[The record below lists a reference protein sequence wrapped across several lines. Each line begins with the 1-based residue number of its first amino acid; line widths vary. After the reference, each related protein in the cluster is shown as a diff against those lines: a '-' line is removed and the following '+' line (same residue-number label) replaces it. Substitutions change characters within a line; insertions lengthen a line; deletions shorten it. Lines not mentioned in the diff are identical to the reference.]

1 MPDGSTRA
9 GNHPSL
15 TQHLATSCLVGLIA
29 LETYIRSQHSPT
41 GSQLMKYYLAYASHD
56 GQTKKIIGK
65 ISEFLEKNGEKIV
78 FLPLVTGMEQLPTDL
93 KNNRIL
99 IGAPI
104 RYGFHLRPVR
114 QFISRNLAELNQAH
128 TAFFSVNLT
137 ARKPEKS
144 TPQTNAY
151 LRKYLEKSKFE
162 PKKAAVFAGALNY
175 PDYKPWDRVMIQ
187 LIMKMTNGPTDPKLT
202 VEFTDWIAVEH
213 FAKELSQ

>member
-1 MPDGSTRA
+1 
-9 GNHPSL
+9 
-15 TQHLATSCLVGLIA
+15 
-29 LETYIRSQHSPT
+29 
-41 GSQLMKYYLAYASHD
+41 
-56 GQTKKIIGK
+56 
-65 ISEFLEKNGEKIV
+65 
-78 FLPLVTGMEQLPTDL
+78 MEQLPTDL

-114 QFISRNLAELNQAH
+114 QFVSRNLAELNQAH

-213 FAKELSQ
+213 FAKELTQ